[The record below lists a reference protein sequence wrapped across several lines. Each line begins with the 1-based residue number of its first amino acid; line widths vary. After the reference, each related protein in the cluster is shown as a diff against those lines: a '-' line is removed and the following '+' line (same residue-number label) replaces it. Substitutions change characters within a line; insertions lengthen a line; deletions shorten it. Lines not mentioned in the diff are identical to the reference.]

1 MTSASTLIRRARKAK
16 SPRVAKRLRTMAAK
30 LRRAARDKAAAK
42 KATTRKT
49 SLRPTTKKKR
59 KPRAKPSAADPLAGI
74 GGINRDNE
82 MGWQVR
88 REGNKLLATLQGGD
102 MQGLGAQAGA
112 AGLIDGDGIEMMRAL
127 ARHKYKPGEVD
138 QFAIGLRARLVEAK
152 VTGGRQADEINTN
165 LLKTVHEVNRINVV
179 SAFMARLEGV
189 QKLNNG
195 PLPPTV
201 FVDGFTLARVYD
213 ALRDAG
219 YTTEGKGGVNRG
231 SLQAT
236 RR

>member
-16 SPRVAKRLRTMAAK
+16 SPREAKRLRTMAAK
-30 LRRAARDKAAAK
+30 LRRAARDKAASK
-42 KATTRKT
+42 KAPAKRSTK
-49 SLRPTTKKKR
+49 SKKKPAKR
-59 KPRAKPSAADPLAGI
+59 RTRAKVSIANGLKEAIMRGESGD
-74 GGINRDNE
+74 
-82 MGWQVR
+82 WKVR

-102 MQGLGAQAGA
+102 TQGLATTGV

-127 ARHKYKPGEVD
+127 AQHEYKPGEID
-138 QFAIGLRARLVEAK
+138 QFAIGLRARLVDAK

-179 SAFMARLEGV
+179 SAFMAEMDGV
-189 QKLNNG
+189 QKLNGG
-195 PLPPTV
+195 PLPPSMMV
-201 FVDGFTLARVYD
+201 SGYTLARVYD

-219 YTTEGKGGVNRG
+219 YTTEGKSGVNRG